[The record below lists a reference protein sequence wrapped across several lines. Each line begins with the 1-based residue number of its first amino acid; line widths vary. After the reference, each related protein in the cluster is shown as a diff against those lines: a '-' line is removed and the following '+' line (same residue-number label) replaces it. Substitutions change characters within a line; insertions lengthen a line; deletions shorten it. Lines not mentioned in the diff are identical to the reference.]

1 MSSNSTLKDE
11 AGELEQ
17 FRQNHPNAGL
27 HFKDLKTFPV
37 HYRKLRGTGGA
48 WFDLAGNRTIEAH
61 ISEIPPGGHNKK
73 HRHMNEAIIYI
84 VCGRGYSTI
93 QEEGKEEVVVEW
105 EEGDMFSPP
114 LNAWHQHFNSDPEKP
129 ARYLAVTNIG
139 LMKSI
144 GAFSKEQA
152 PRQDQGENK

>member
-1 MSSNSTLKDE
+1 MTKGQKFKDE
-11 AGELEQ
+11 VEELEA
-17 FRQNHPNAGL
+17 FRKKHPNIGI

-37 HYRKLRGTGGA
+37 VYRKMRGTGGA

-84 VCGRGYSTI
+84 VSGRGYSTI
-93 QEEGKEEVVVEW
+93 QEEGEEEIKVEW
-105 EEGDMFSPP
+105 KEGDMFAPP
-114 LNAWHQHFNSDPEKP
+114 LNAWHQHFNSDSEEP
-129 ARYLAVTNIG
+129 ARYLAITNIG
-139 LMKSI
+139 LMKKI

-152 PRQDQGENK
+152 PELDQGG

>member
-1 MSSNSTLKDE
+1 MTNEQLKSE
-11 AGELEQ
+11 VEELES
-17 FRQNHPNAGL
+17 FRAKHPNVGL
-27 HFKDLKTFPV
+27 HFKNLKKFPV
-37 HYRKLRGTGGA
+37 HHRKMRGTGGA

-84 VCGRGYSTI
+84 VCGRGYSLI
-93 QEEGKEEVVVEW
+93 QEEGQEEIKIEW

-114 LNAWHQHFNSDPEKP
+114 LNAWHQHFNSDPDRP

-139 LMKSI
+139 LMTKI

-152 PRQDQGENK
+152 PGQD